1 MTEKELYRQTLER
14 ALLSGDAMKRRIL
27 RESDAEN
34 VSPAREMGCGVGN
47 AAPRLHRRRLSRSL
61 YRGRAARMHRH
72 GDGRSLDTRCCSE
85 DPDARG

>member
-34 VSPAREMGCGVGN
+34 VSPARETGRRGFTGAGSAVLSCISR
-47 AAPRLHRRRLSRSL
+47 PRCSYASARRWPFP
-61 YRGRAARMHRH
+61 RH
-72 GDGRSLDTRCCSE
+72 ALLF
-85 DPDARG
+85 